1 MKGSEDMPAYQD
13 KTTGKWYAKFYY
25 KDWQGNSKQKMKKG
39 FKYKR
44 EAQQFERE
52 FLDKAH
58 ADCTMTFKSL
68 YDLYMED
75 AKINRKPTTY
85 ENKRVLIELK
95 ILPHFKDQQINE
107 ITPSQIRQRQ
117 NKLKSQNYKPTYLKT
132 IHNQLSAMF
141 NYAVKFYKLQENPAK
156 VSGSMGEKHA
166 DSMEIWTV
174 DEFNTFIEV
183 FDTKPLSRVAFEL
196 LFYSGMRSG
205 ELLALTYND
214 FDFENKTVS
223 INKNFAIVNGI
234 HMILDPKT
242 PKSKRVIPLPD
253 FLIEDIEWLIEQQ
266 YDLHADDRIFD
277 FTKSHLNTEMLRGI
291 NQSGVKRIRVH
302 DLRHSHA
309 SLLVEL
315 GFSLL
320 LIAERLGHERVQTTM
335 ETYSHLYP
343 NKQNE
348 VTAKLQE
355 MVEESYRNTNSID

>member
-1 MKGSEDMPAYQD
+1 MPAYND
-13 KTTGKWYAKFYY
+13 KITGKWYAKFYY

-58 ADCTMTFKSL
+58 ADCTMTFQSL

-75 AKINRKPTTY
+75 AKVKRKPTTY

-95 ILPHFKDQQINE
+95 ILPYFKDQQINN
-107 ITPSQIRQRQ
+107 ITPAQVRQWQ
-117 NKLKSQNYKPTYLKT
+117 NKLISQNYKPTYLKT
-132 IHNQLSAMF
+132 IHNQLTAMF

-156 VSGSMGEKHA
+156 ICGSMGEKNA
-166 DSMEIWTV
+166 DSMDIWTV
-174 DEFNTFIEV
+174 DEFNTFIEA
-183 FDTKPLSRVAFEL
+183 FNDKPLTRVAFEL

-214 FDFENKTVS
+214 FDFENKKVS
-223 INKNFAIVNGI
+223 INKNFAIVKRE
-234 HMILDPKT
+234 HLILPPKT
-242 PKSKRVIPLPD
+242 PKSKRVVNLPD
-253 FLIEDIEWLIEQQ
+253 FLVEDIEWLIKQF
-266 YDLHADDRIFD
+266 YDFNDSDRIFD
-277 FTKSHLNTEMLRGI
+277 FTKSHLNTQMKRGSKI
-291 NQSGVKRIRVH
+291 AGVKKIRVH
-302 DLRHSHA
+302 DIRHSHA

-315 GFSLL
+315 GFSPL
-320 LIAERLGHERVQTTM
+320 LIAERLGHEKVQTTM

-355 MVEESYRNTNSID
+355 LVEESYRNMN